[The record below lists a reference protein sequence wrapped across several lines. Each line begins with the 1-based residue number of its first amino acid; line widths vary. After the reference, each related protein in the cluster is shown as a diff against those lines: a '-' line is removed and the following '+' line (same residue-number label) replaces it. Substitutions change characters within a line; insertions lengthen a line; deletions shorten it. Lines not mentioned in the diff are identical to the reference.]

1 MTDIPD
7 THRFAPPE
15 APLPMPV
22 QSIEPPMGPP
32 SSVLWRLLTPWLRRA
47 AD

>member
-1 MTDIPD
+1 MTSSPD
-7 THRFAPPE
+7 TPAFAPPE

-22 QSIEPPMGPP
+22 QILEPPGRPG
-32 SSVLWRLLTPWLRRA
+32 SALWRALTPWLHRA